1 MSEEGKERPKSSAA
15 TGDSTPAPVEFA
27 DVGSGRPAAAA
38 GSIDMLMD
46 VTLNVRIELGRT
58 RMSVEDV
65 LNLQGDSVVTL
76 ERLAGAVVQMLVWV
90 GVVVVFIYAA
100 VYLIRRYVPSAR
112 NMFGSGVLK
121 VVGRTYVSSKQ
132 CILLVKVG
140 PKYVMVGVTG
150 TSMTPLAEV
159 AEPADAAKISE
170 ELIEKSGGSIAGSFR
185 QELRRADDDYAPSVP
200 VPAVAADP
208 STSLGAGGT
217 DAGIQDIRSELEAVT
232 KKMKWWR
239 RQGVE

>member
-76 ERLAGAVVQMLVWV
+76 ERLAGDFVDVIVNDRLVARGEV
-90 GVVVVFIYAA
+90 
-100 VYLIRRYVPSAR
+100 LILNDHFCVCIAEI
-112 NMFGSGVLK
+112 
-121 VVGRTYVSSKQ
+121 VSPEERQ
-132 CILLVKVG
+132 DA
-140 PKYVMVGVTG
+140 T
-150 TSMTPLAEV
+150 LA
-159 AEPADAAKISE
+159 
-170 ELIEKSGGSIAGSFR
+170 
-185 QELRRADDDYAPSVP
+185 
-200 VPAVAADP
+200 
-208 STSLGAGGT
+208 
-217 DAGIQDIRSELEAVT
+217 
-232 KKMKWWR
+232 
-239 RQGVE
+239 